1 MGVLEQIG
9 EEVQTEFSA
18 NRRVLS
24 FAEYMQLVEANPG
37 RHCRNAAEYMR
48 DMFDHFGTREVRH
61 PPGQIRRFNLFD
73 VPFDNG
79 RGRLVAQEV
88 TQNAIYRLLTNF
100 ARQGR
105 VDRFILLHG
114 PNGSAKSTIAEI
126 VARGIENYSTLDQGA
141 LYRFNWI
148 FPSQRSS
155 KSGIGFGG
163 KKTTLDRHESYAHL
177 EEDEVDARLPCE
189 LRDHPLLLVPKAQ
202 RKAFIAGLDP
212 EFQPSD
218 YLLRGELCQKC
229 KLIYE
234 SLLAAS
240 EGDYLRVLSHV
251 QVERFYISRR
261 YRLGATRVE
270 PQLAVD
276 ARTRQITADRS
287 LAALPTALQSIS
299 LYEVDG
305 ELVQANRG
313 MVDFADL
320 LKRPLEASKYLLT
333 AVEDGHVALDQTN
346 LFFDLVFLGSAN
358 ETHLNAFMESPE
370 WMSFKARFELV
381 RVPYIR
387 DYKKEMEIYQ
397 QQLPAELLGKHL
409 TPLAF
414 ELTALWATLTRMHK
428 PTLKSYDEPV
438 KELVGKLTPVDKLAL
453 YAEGKT
459 PEGLSD
465 EQAKTLR
472 ALIPDLY
479 DESLT
484 SIVFEGRTGASPREV
499 KSVVMNA
506 AQKATDGCV
515 TAELIL
521 SELAALVQEASIYP
535 FLRQEPQSPGYY
547 DHKGFIDVAREW
559 HLDRSD
565 ARVWRATGLAEEARH
580 AELFSRYMDQ
590 VTHLVRHEKIQNPVT
605 GAHEDPDEKLM
616 QEVEKAL
623 KIEGDVGEF
632 RQSLMT
638 RIGAWSVDNPG
649 EKPSYPEI
657 FSSHY
662 HMLRQGY
669 YKKQKGRVI
678 TMLEDALILLTEENP
693 SLPKQRIK
701 AATDMV
707 ERLKNEN
714 DYCDVCAREVISQLM
729 KSRYS
734 D

>member
-9 EEVQTEFSA
+9 KEVQSEFSA

-24 FAEYMQLVEANPG
+24 FAEYMQLVEKDAG
-37 RHCRNAAEYMR
+37 RHCRNAAEYTR
-48 DMFDHFGTREVRH
+48 DMFDHFGTRQVRH
-61 PPGQIRRFNLFD
+61 PRGEIRRFKLFD

-79 RGRLVAQEV
+79 RGRLVAHEA
-88 TQNAIYRLLTNF
+88 TQNAIYRVLTNF

-126 VARGIENYSTLDQGA
+126 LARGVEHYSTLDEGA

-148 FPSQRSS
+148 FPSQRST

-163 KKTTLDRHESYAHL
+163 EKAPLDRHESYAHL
-177 EEDEVDARLPCE
+177 DEEEVDARLPCE

-202 RKAFIAGLDP
+202 RADFIKKLAPGF
-212 EFQPSD
+212 EPSD
-218 YLLRGELCQKC
+218 YLLHGELCQKC

-234 SLLAAS
+234 SLLAAC
-240 EGDYLRVLSHV
+240 EGDYLRVLRHI

-287 LAALPTALQSIS
+287 LAALPTALQSIA

-346 LFFDLVFLGSAN
+346 LFFDLVFVGSAN

-387 DYKKEMEIYQ
+387 DYECEKKIYQ
-397 QQLPAELLGKHL
+397 EQLPASQLGKHL
-409 TPLAF
+409 APLTL
-414 ELTALWATLTRMHK
+414 ELTAMWAVLSRMHK
-428 PTLKSYDEPV
+428 PSVKSYDDPL
-438 KELVGKLTPVDKLAL
+438 KELVGKLTPADKAAL

-459 PEGLSD
+459 PVGLSD
-465 EQAKTLR
+465 EQAKLLS
-472 ALIPDLY
+472 AAIPNIY
-479 DESLT
+479 DESGT
-484 SIVFEGRTGASPREV
+484 SLIYEGRTGASPREV
-499 KSVVMNA
+499 KTVVMNA
-506 AQKATDGCV
+506 AQKSGDGCV
-515 TAELIL
+515 TAELVL
-521 SELAALVQEASIYP
+521 KELADLVEETSIYP
-535 FLRQEPQSPGYY
+535 FLRQEVKSPGYY
-547 DHKGFIDVAREW
+547 DHKGFIEVARNW
-559 HLDRSD
+559 YLDRSD
-565 ARVWRATGLAEEARH
+565 ARVWGATGLAEESRH
-580 AELFSRYMDQ
+580 ADLFGRYMEQ
-590 VTHLVRHEKIQNPVT
+590 VTHLVRNEKIHNPVT
-605 GAHEDPDEKLM
+605 GAHEDPDQNLM
-616 QEVEKAL
+616 KEVEKAL
-623 KIEGDVGEF
+623 KIEGDIDEF

-649 EKPSYPEI
+649 EKPTYTEI
-657 FSSHY
+657 FASHY
-662 HMLRQGY
+662 QMLRQSY
-669 YKKQKGRVI
+669 YKKQKQRVVA
-678 TMLEDALILLTEENP
+678 MLKDALVLLSEEKP
-693 SLPKQRIK
+693 RLPKQRTNSARAMLK
-701 AATDMV
+701 
-707 ERLKNEN
+707 RLKEDH
-714 DYCDVCAREVISQLM
+714 DYCDVCAQEVISQLM
-729 KSRYS
+729 KTRYT